1 MDSKHTNR
9 KYTHRIDK
17 SGLILSVSENWR
29 SFSEENFGAE
39 TCFPENAVGSSL
51 WEHIRDPE
59 TMHLYE
65 IILQKVRR
73 YQRQATFSFRCD
85 SPEER
90 RFLELSVIPMKDGT
104 VEFESRIIRTE
115 LRKPVELLKPDIER
129 SDNFIKI
136 CSMCKKI
143 AISETQ
149 WEEAEIAIQKLKLFE
164 KDVLPQFTHGVCRSC
179 YDATMAELDRLS

>member
-1 MDSKHTNR
+1 MDSKYT
-9 KYTHRIDK
+9 KKIYTHIVDK
-17 SGLILSVSENWR
+17 NDFILSVSENWR

-39 TCFPENAVGSSL
+39 TCSPENAVGSSL
-51 WEHIRDPE
+51 WDHIRDPE
-59 TMHLYE
+59 TKHVYE
-65 IILQKVRR
+65 IIIQKVRR
-73 YQRQATFSFRCD
+73 YKRQATFSFRCD
-85 SPEER
+85 SPAER

-104 VEFESRIIRTE
+104 IEFESRIIRTE
-115 LRKPVELLKPDIER
+115 LRKPVELLKTDIKR

-143 AISETQ
+143 AISEMQ
-149 WEEAEIAIQKLKLFE
+149 WEEVEIAIQKLKLFD